1 MLETIAA
8 GIAEALNGAEI
19 KAVTAFNANELDT
32 AAPFVCVGLQ
42 SARLTSSGLGNY
54 IGICTEDGQVKEMY
68 GEKAELSL
76 ALDVYS
82 PAEEPEKCSYF
93 ADLVRCALYGID
105 GVSVAEF
112 SFGEIKYDADS
123 RMLRSRCSA
132 SVCVYLVREKLDS
145 SLSEYGIGEDT

>member
-1 MLETIAA
+1 MLETISA
-8 GIAEALNGAEI
+8 GIAEALNGADI
-19 KAVTAFNANELDT
+19 KAVTVFDADELNA
-32 AAPFVCVGLQ
+32 AAPFVCVGLK
-42 SARLTSSGLGNY
+42 SAKLTSSGLGNY
-54 IGICTEDGQVKEMY
+54 IGICTEDGQLKEMY

-76 ALDVYS
+76 VLDFYS
-82 PAEEPEKCSYF
+82 KPSEPEKCSYF

-145 SLSEYGIGEDT
+145 SLSEYSIGEDT

>member
-8 GIAEALNGAEI
+8 GIAEALNSADI
-19 KAVTAFNANELDT
+19 KAVTAFNANELD
-32 AAPFVCVGLQ
+32 AAVPFVCVGLR
-42 SARLTSSGLGNY
+42 SAKLTSSGLGNY
-54 IGICTEDGQVKEMY
+54 IGICTEDGQVREMY

-82 PAEEPEKCSYF
+82 PVAEAEKCPEF
-93 ADLVRCALYGID
+93 ADLVRCALYGAD

-123 RMLRSRCSA
+123 RMLRSSCAAR
-132 SVCVYLVREKLDS
+132 VCAYLVREELGS
-145 SLSEYGIGEDT
+145 SLSEYSIGEAR